1 MEGEALEFTRDEQRV
16 GRRFD
21 REACLAACAAQR
33 TQMLVMGAGSAGAGI

>member
-1 MEGEALEFTRDEQRV
+1 MKIAGDEQRV

-21 REACLAACAAQR
+21 REACLAGCATKR